1 MRTSILLLA
10 FVVVWGCGSGPSAD
24 TRPSEEPAAPPSDA
38 RRPALGADPVIVAF
52 GDSLT
57 AGYGVPLGQSYP
69 DYLRRGLDRLGFSYV
84 VRNEGMSGDTT
95 NGGLVRKEIVSA
107 LNPEY
112 VIVAFG
118 GNDGLRGLDPER
130 MKSNLREMINHFRQ
144 RGSQVVL
151 AGMKLPPNYGR
162 EYLDAFEKVFPE
174 IAEDLDVPLIPFL
187 LEGVGGNPELMQAD
201 GLHPTAEGNRLVAR
215 NVLQVLEPLLAAHAE
230 AGQAR

>member
-1 MRTSILLLA
+1 M
-10 FVVVWGCGSGPSAD
+10 
-24 TRPSEEPAAPPSDA
+24 
-38 RRPALGADPVIVAF
+38 
-52 GDSLT
+52 
-57 AGYGVPLGQSYP
+57 
-69 DYLRRGLDRLGFSYV
+69 GLKFV

-95 NGGLVRKEIVSA
+95 SGGLVRKEIVSA

-130 MKSNLREMINHFRQ
+130 MRSNLREIVTHFRE
-144 RGSQVVL
+144 RGSQVIL

-174 IAEDLDVPLIPFL
+174 IAQDLGVPLIPFL

-201 GLHPTAEGNRLVAR
+201 GLHPTAEGNQRVAR
-215 NVLQVLEPLLAAHAE
+215 NVLQVLEPLLAAQAQAE
-230 AGQAR
+230 QAR

>member
-10 FVVVWGCGSGPSAD
+10 LVVVWGCGSGPSAV
-24 TRPSEEPAAPPSDA
+24 TRPGEEPAAPPSDA
-38 RRPALGADPVIVAF
+38 RGPALGSDPVIVAF

-69 DYLRRGLDRLGFSYV
+69 DYLRRDLDRLGFSYV

-95 NGGLVRKEIVSA
+95 NGGLVRKEIVST

-130 MKSNLREMINHFRQ
+130 MRSNLREMITHFRQ
-144 RGSQVVL
+144 RGSQVIL

-187 LEGVGGNPELMQAD
+187 LEGVGGNPELTQAD
-201 GLHPTAEGNRLVAR
+201 GIHPTAEGNRLVAR
-215 NVLQVLEPLLAAHAE
+215 NVLQVLEPLLAAQAE
-230 AGQAR
+230 TGQAR

>member
-1 MRTSILLLA
+1 MRTALLLLTL
-10 FVVVWGCGSGPSAD
+10 VVSWACGSGLPGVNGSG
-24 TRPSEEPAAPPSDA
+24 EEPAAPPSDA
-38 RRPALGADPVIVAF
+38 PSPSLGSHPVIVAF

-57 AGYGVPLGQSYP
+57 AGHGVPLGQSYP
-69 DYLRRGLDRLGFSYV
+69 DYLQRELNQLGLKFV

-95 NGGLVRKEIVSA
+95 SGGLVRKEIVST

-130 MKSNLREMINHFRQ
+130 MRSNLREIVTHFRQ
-144 RGSQVVL
+144 RGSQVIL

-174 IAEDLDVPLIPFL
+174 IAQDLGVPLIPFL
-187 LEGVGGNPELMQAD
+187 LEGVGGNRELMQAD
-201 GLHPTAEGNRLVAR
+201 GLHPTAEGNQRVAR
-215 NVLQVLEPLLAAHAE
+215 NVLQVLEPLLAARAE
-230 AGQAR
+230 AEQAR